1 MLGRQ
6 GVIRLSSDEEVTS
19 KAWAYAKGSRTSLR
33 TLLDGWAPVWCVCNA
48 GGIERFPVLSGIEAL
63 TIFVDDDETETG
75 INAAHSC
82 AERWTEA
89 DREVRLARTKDAFDH
104 GI

>member
-1 MLGRQ
+1 MLGHQ
-6 GVIRLSSDEEVTS
+6 GVVRLSPDEDVLE
-19 KAWAYAKGSRTSLR
+19 GLGICEGLETSLC